1 MKILQFIFPL
11 IFIAM
16 FGSTPAS
23 SATLEGMR
31 FDDSIQLDA
40 TELKLNGLGL
50 RAVLFIRGYVAGLY
64 LIEKSTV
71 ENEVLVSTGPKRIQ
85 LRMLR
90 EAKAEDFNKA
100 LVSGMRRNAT
110 EAELTGLRDRLAQLE
125 RVIDSIGT
133 VRKGDAITLDYIP
146 ERGMTLSVNGAVK
159 GPSIHGA
166 DFYRTLLEIFIG
178 DHPVDPRLKKGLLG
192 Q

>member
-1 MKILQFIFPL
+1 MKILSFIFSL
-11 IFIAM
+11 LLVAM
-16 FGSTPAS
+16 LASTPAS

-31 FDDSIQLDA
+31 FDDSIQLNS

-64 LIEKSTV
+64 LTEKSTV
-71 ENEVLVSTGPKRIQ
+71 ANEVLASTGPKRIQ

-90 EAKAEDFNKA
+90 EANAEDFNKA

-110 EAELTGLRDRLAQLE
+110 EAELIVLRDRLAQLE
-125 RVIDSIGT
+125 QVIDSIGT
-133 VRKGDAITLDYIP
+133 VRKGDTITLDYVS
-146 ERGMTLSVNGAVK
+146 ERGMTLAVNGAVK

-166 DFYRTLLEIFIG
+166 DFYRTLLEIFVG

>member
-1 MKILQFIFPL
+1 MKIFQSIFL
-11 IFIAM
+11 LALVLM
-16 FGSTPAS
+16 FASTPAS
-23 SATLEGMR
+23 SASLEGVH
-31 FDDSIQLDA
+31 FDDSTQLNS

-64 LIEKSTV
+64 LTEKATSA
-71 ENEVLVSTGPKRIQ
+71 NEVLVAPGPKRIQ

-90 EAKAEDFNKA
+90 EANAEDFNKA

-110 EAELTGLRDRLAQLE
+110 EAELITLRDRLAQLE
-125 RVIDSIGT
+125 RVIDGIGT
-133 VRKGDAITLDYIP
+133 VRKGDAITLDYVP
-146 ERGMTLSVNGAVK
+146 ERGMTLAVNGAVK
-159 GPSIHGA
+159 GQSIYGA
-166 DFYRTLLEIFIG
+166 DFYRTLLEIFVG

>member
-1 MKILQFIFPL
+1 MKILQLIFPL
-11 IFIAM
+11 ILVAM
-16 FGSTPAS
+16 FASTPAS
-23 SATLEGMR
+23 SATLEGMH
-31 FDDSIQLDA
+31 FDDTIQLNA

-71 ENEVLVSTGPKRIQ
+71 ENEILVSTGPKRIQ

-110 EAELTGLRDRLAQLE
+110 EAELTRLQDRLAQLE

-146 ERGMTLSVNGAVK
+146 ERGMTLAVNGAVK